1 MLSLS
6 SAAGSPAREVP
17 KTEARPQLVTFDVS
31 AEVDAETLIDVFG
44 ERFAIVINDAG
55 LSREEARQAG
65 LDALRT
71 AYRIFLRD
79 GLK

>member
-1 MLSLS
+1 MLSMDSARGTPCHSAQRS
-6 SAAGSPAREVP
+6 SDR
-17 KTEARPQLVTFDVS
+17 RQLVTFDVS
-31 AEVDAETLIDVFG
+31 AEVDAETLVDVFG

-71 AYRIFLRD
+71 AYRVFLRD
-79 GLK
+79 GSK